1 MSQILESAEGPEA
14 RVLHVVELLQ
24 PLVPYEQCA
33 LLEAQPGRPPRLLI
47 VPEAQ
52 PDERASLS
60 EMLMSLFGHLL
71 EDLGRA
77 QEAPRVT
84 PGAHLAVPLVG
95 LDQVIGVLY
104 VRGAQAPYEAR
115 HLRALSV
122 VSAKLAAYFTM
133 LQARDE
139 LAVRARQLEEARLAA
154 ETANR
159 AKDEF
164 LALVSHQLKT
174 PLTST
179 LSWVHVMRSKELQ
192 DSERTRALDAIER
205 NLRAQA
211 KLIDDL
217 TDLSCVATAELR
229 LKLRAVEPAGLIKAA
244 VEDLRPRAEQR
255 SINLKAALDRSVKLL
270 VDPDRL
276 EHVVGILLAN
286 AMEATPDGGDVE
298 VNLERAG
305 AHARIQ
311 VTDGGNGIGAESFP
325 HEVELGL
332 PIVKRLVELHGGRM
346 RADVAGEGRA
356 AFTVELPLA
365 EAAPDVPEERHALSG
380 IHVLIVDDDGE
391 IREALTFLLGRYG
404 AAVTTAGSVAEALAA
419 LQRSIPDVLLCD
431 VALPGESG
439 YDLMRKVAASEGGGA
454 LAAAALSGFSRS
466 EDRRHSL
473 AAGFRMHL
481 AKPVEPEALIAAVA
495 RLAGRTLTKDAAA
508 PRP

>member
-1 MSQILESAEGPEA
+1 M
-14 RVLHVVELLQ
+14 
-24 PLVPYEQCA
+24 
-33 LLEAQPGRPPRLLI
+33 
-47 VPEAQ
+47 
-52 PDERASLS
+52 
-60 EMLMSLFGHLL
+60 
-71 EDLGRA
+71 
-77 QEAPRVT
+77 
-84 PGAHLAVPLVG
+84 
-95 LDQVIGVLY
+95 
-104 VRGAQAPYEAR
+104 
-115 HLRALSV
+115 
-122 VSAKLAAYFTM
+122 
-133 LQARDE
+133 
-139 LAVRARQLEEARLAA
+139 
-154 ETANR
+154 
-159 AKDEF
+159 
-164 LALVSHQLKT
+164 

-179 LSWVHVMRSKELQ
+179 LSWVHVMRSKDLQ
-192 DSERTRALDAIER
+192 DSERTRALEAIER

-217 TDLSCVATAELR
+217 TDLSCVATAELS

-311 VTDGGNGIGAESFP
+311 VTDGGKGISPESLP

-346 RADVAGEGRA
+346 RADGEGRA

-365 EAAPDVPEERHALSG
+365 EAAHDVPEETRALSG
-380 IHVLIVDDDGE
+380 IHVLIVDDDAE
-391 IREALTFLLGRYG
+391 IREALTFLLERYG
-404 AAVTTAGSVAEALAA
+404 AAVTTAGSVPEALAA
-419 LQRSIPDVLLCD
+419 LQRSMPDVLLCD

-439 YDLMRKVAASEGGGA
+439 YDLMRKVAASEGGVA
-454 LAAAALSGFSRS
+454 LAAAAISGFSRS
-466 EDRRHSL
+466 EDRQHSL

-495 RLAGRTLTKDAAA
+495 SLAGRTLTKDSAA
-508 PRP
+508 PRA